1 MNEAFENW
9 WTTYA
14 YPKIQSAP
22 ANFILMNHIDD
33 IKSAAQE
40 CWVAAW
46 LASKHIESS
55 DTNDTNE
62 IKE

>member
-46 LASKHIESS
+46 LASKHSI
-55 DTNDTNE
+55 DINKVVE
-62 IKE
+62 INKE